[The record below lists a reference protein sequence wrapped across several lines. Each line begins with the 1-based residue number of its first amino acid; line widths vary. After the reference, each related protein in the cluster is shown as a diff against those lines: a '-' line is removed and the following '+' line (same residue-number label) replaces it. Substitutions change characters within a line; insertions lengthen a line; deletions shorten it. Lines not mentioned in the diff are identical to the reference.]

1 MINLNQNMISMDNS
15 LNKKLLLITF
25 FGIAMAMLESAVVV
39 YLREL
44 YYPNGFTVTLMDMPQ
59 RIIVVE
65 LFRELATLIML
76 LTIGWLVG
84 RTKSERFAW
93 FIYTFAVWD
102 IFYYVWLKVF
112 IDWPISILDWDI
124 LFLLPITWLGPVL
137 APVICSITMIV
148 FAILILLGESKR
160 IKMNLDKFSWT
171 LIILGA
177 VAIFGT
183 FIKDYTEIVIEQ
195 GFYKDFAHILQN
207 PAFIEITK
215 TYIPETFAWGW
226 FLFGQLLILSGIG
239 KSLIHRK

>member
-1 MINLNQNMISMDNS
+1 MDHF
-15 LNKKLLLITF
+15 LNKKLFLITI

-44 YYPNGFTVTLMDMPQ
+44 YYPNGFTVILMDMPQ

-76 LTIGWLVG
+76 LTTGYLLG
-84 RTKSERFAW
+84 KSKNERFAW

-112 IDWPISILDWDI
+112 INWPISILDWDI

-137 APVICSITMIV
+137 APVICSATMI
-148 FAILILLGESKR
+148 FLAILILLSESKR
-160 IKMNLDKFSWT
+160 IKMKLNKISWT

-177 VAIFGT
+177 IVIFGT
-183 FIKDYTEIVIEQ
+183 FIKDYTGIIIEHE
-195 GFYKDFAHILQN
+195 FYHDFGHILQN
-207 PAFIEITK
+207 PTFLEITK
-215 TYIPETFAWGW
+215 TYIPETFAWIW
-226 FLFGQLLILSGIG
+226 FFVGELLILAGIG
-239 KSLIHRK
+239 QGFINRK